1 MIAAVLLISSLL
13 LGFVQ
18 AGGTEDKAVTN
29 LKLGNQT
36 IERVSTAY
44 IWVLIG
50 WPHRKMVSAYNNRF
64 SGLFCFCTWAESI
77 FSDITTPDAF
87 NICTVYR
94 PGLAKSV
101 SYS

>member
-18 AGGTEDKAVTN
+18 AKEAEDKAVTN

-36 IERVSTAY
+36 IERVSVDY

-50 WPHRKMVSAYNNRF
+50 WLPWRMAKAYNNRF
-64 SGLFCFCTWAESI
+64 PAFSGLLYL
-77 FSDITTPDAF
+77 D
-87 NICTVYR
+87 
-94 PGLAKSV
+94 
-101 SYS
+101 